1 MRFVLVLPTAVM
13 VFEAAAL
20 GFRRLMRVVV
30 NERSLIRAGVPELS
44 YVHAACM
51 RSGPAATADAALT
64 TWRA

>member
-1 MRFVLVLPTAVM
+1 MLVPPTAVM

-44 YVHAACM
+44 YVHAAGT
-51 RSGPAATADAALT
+51 RSRAAATAADAALT
-64 TWRA
+64 TWCT